1 MAEKTFSILHL
12 SLVPKAQPTFETF
25 RGSRE
30 EWLRHALSREFEFV
44 GWGKKRYVW
53 LPKSHDDEYIIGIIQ
68 GQKPYV
74 YHDSPELGGEERRD
88 DFWQGAY
95 VFIDPTHHEDGQ
107 KIGVENDVLGR
118 PHTLAK
124 SLFDHINALIESP
137 FTCIPELVFDES
149 DFWKFSERSGNVV
162 KFIRF
167 EFVVPNMWGPQN
179 DLEEDLRE
187 TGRETGSDRVDV
199 TFRGRNGVKTNSDKV
214 KDGVKYAGRGA
225 GRVTAR
231 NFDGEKFSSDLR
243 PTVVQMDGAE
253 EIEHSQSGLYAAA
266 SKILKNE

>member
-12 SLVPKAQPTFETF
+12 SLVPKIQPNFETF

-30 EWLRHALSREFEFV
+30 EWLRYSLSKEFTFR
-44 GWGKKRYVW
+44 GWGGKEYVW
-53 LPKSHDDEYIIGIIQ
+53 LPKSHDQEFIAGIIQ
-68 GQKPYV
+68 GKKPYV
-74 YHDSPELGGEERRD
+74 YHDAPELGGEERQD

-124 SLFDHINALIESP
+124 SLFDHINALNESP
-137 FTCIPELVFDES
+137 YTCIPELTFDES
-149 DFWKFSERSGNVV
+149 DFWLFAERSGNIV

-179 DLEEDLRE
+179 DLEEDLRD

-199 TFRGRNGVKTNSDKV
+199 TFRGKNGVKTNSEKV
-214 KDGVKYAGRGA
+214 QDGVRYAGRGA
-225 GRVTAR
+225 GRVTSK

-243 PTVVQMDGAE
+243 PTVVQMGEEE
-253 EIEHSQSGLYAAA
+253 EIEQSQIGLRAAA
-266 SKILKNE
+266 SKILRHE